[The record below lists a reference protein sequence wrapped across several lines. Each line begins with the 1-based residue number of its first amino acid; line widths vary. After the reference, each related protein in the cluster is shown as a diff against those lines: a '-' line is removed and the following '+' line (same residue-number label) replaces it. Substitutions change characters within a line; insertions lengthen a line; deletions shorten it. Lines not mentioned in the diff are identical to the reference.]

1 MNLQK
6 QNSISGNKL
15 QQQTLLA
22 RSQYTSSISKIQG
35 LFGKYCT
42 HFNNA
47 LPRTKNNLL
56 TTSAS
61 SKGVHLKPQERTY
74 EHVQEALLIQ
84 IVEKQ
89 FRHSRTSN
97 TEKGLIALLRYIHT
111 YKHATSVAH
120 DKNQASWQHKRP
132 HKTFLKEELVT

>member
-97 TEKGLIALLRYIHT
+97 TEKGLIALSRYIHT
-111 YKHATSVAH
+111 SL
-120 DKNQASWQHKRP
+120 QHQQHMTKIRRP
-132 HKTFLKEELVT
+132 GNTKDHITHS